1 MLIKDIVSIS
11 GMPGLYKSET
21 QKVNGMIV
29 TSLTEGWT
37 KFVSNRQ
44 NLFSPLENI
53 SVYTDADTIQL
64 ADVLLEVH
72 KQKDTNPPVDA
83 QAKNEELRAWFLKIV
98 PNHDTEKV
106 YISDIKKLI
115 KWYAILDEKG
125 VIENEIKDREQKAV
139 EQAEAKDETASE
151 EAEDAIKEETKKKK
165 TAKKKEE

>member
-1 MLIKDIVSIS
+1 MLIKDIVAIS
-11 GMPGLYKSET
+11 GMQGLYKSET

-53 SVYTDADTIQL
+53 SVYTDADTILL

-72 KQKDTNPPVDA
+72 KQKDTNPPVNPK
-83 QAKNEELRAWFLKIV
+83 AKNEDIRAWFLKIV
-98 PNHDTEKV
+98 PNHDIEKV

-115 KWYAILDEKG
+115 KWYEILEEKG
-125 VIENEIKDREQKAV
+125 VIENEMKDRED
-139 EQAEAKDETASE
+139 AK
-151 EAEDAIKEETKKKK
+151 KEETDE
-165 TAKKKEE
+165 AKKEEDLKQVEKKEKSYE